1 MKTEINKKRNQ
12 FHHPLIENIKTCVVA
27 LLVLVVFLLLYF
39 FLESLLDEEF
49 FKFILIF
56 LGIPAAG
63 AFFYFTTRFIR
74 IIGWFIKKDKWTKF
88 GD

>member
-12 FHHPLIENIKTCVVA
+12 FHHPLVKDTKICVVA
-27 LLVLVVFLLLYF
+27 LIALVIFLLLYF

-63 AFFYFTTRFIR
+63 ASFYFTTRFIR
-74 IIGWFIKKDKWTKF
+74 IIGWLIKKEKWTKF